1 MLTGDNLNLFLSI
14 TMICIF
20 ALIAGSVILFRKGN
34 DRKRA
39 ILMVVA
45 AVVLFGN
52 VLIWAWP
59 TG

>member
-1 MLTGDNLNLFLSI
+1 MLSGDSMNLYLSI

-34 DRKRA
+34 DTKRA
-39 ILMVVA
+39 LLMAVA
-45 AVVLFGN
+45 ALVLFGN

-59 TG
+59 AG